1 MQVSVCEI
9 LLRRVLKMSKQLFDE
24 FDEMAGVEL
33 YDYIR
38 VDSSL
43 LVLLKLMKTYNLSFE
58 DVGAKLLGVLE

>member
-1 MQVSVCEI
+1 
-9 LLRRVLKMSKQLFDE
+9 MSKQLFDE
-24 FDEMAGVEL
+24 FDKMDGVQL

-43 LVLLKLMKTYNLSFE
+43 LVLLKLMKAYNLNFE